1 MMKSKKMKMNQEI
14 NFIKNYWEFMLYKY
28 KII

>member
-14 NFIKNYWEFMLYKY
+14 NFIKNYLEFILYKY
-28 KII
+28 KNI